1 MSNITVKFIGKE
13 YSIPQD
19 VLTYI
24 DLLDFTDSV
33 QKQLAST
40 FVRKLRNE
48 IAKDNIGLLGDEDL
62 ATEIEQQVG
71 KFIAKLCDNGIFTRT
86 INDYLKNNEGY
97 QLYSDVNK
105 AALEKMKSLLIQEM
119 DAWQAGYENAVNK
132 AESHVTGMGFSIWS
146 SSFVNHAIYAAME
159 ASTLNKQ
166 SKEAESQYQK
176 DMNDLHSRLESQY
189 GGEKSNYI
197 NNTYIPNMEAA
208 LTVFAYELLDKYV
221 ADLIAK
227 GKFDGKTLDYVDIGR
242 SNDLLKNLTLSNN
255 KRAILENA
263 FAACPYNI
271 AVYMQAMK
279 YDLLDYDSFQTAKVF
294 KQDHHVLSFF
304 RESWGE
310 VSFPT
315 KFNINYHCINVW
327 ASLTGKSS
335 ADILRGL
342 TDKYATGVVK
352 AYSRVA
358 DMLANKAT
366 CRKIIGELK
375 EDVILSGGSICIG
388 KAREYVEPIVHAATW
403 EQLTERCGHTDLLS
417 RIKKCFPSVE
427 ELQSKK
433 DFDKCVTEQLAA
445 SFEDVR
451 KELAEQIEARRAEE
465 ERQRIERERQAAE
478 QARIQ
483 AEKKA
488 KRTAA
493 VKKGAKRTLI
503 VIGGIV
509 AVCIALIIAGIIF
522 LFATDKPIDED
533 FSQRYEDSLHG
544 LTYYVPENW
553 EYSADESSGNES
565 WYTRY
570 DNWGNFLGAMVV
582 SYEGETADVTV
593 DSVVAEFK
601 NECSEAKSITEN
613 IAGQEFAVITFE
625 LESADTTPFF
635 YNIYVSEEDY
645 SVFYIS
651 FIFVE
656 ESNKPD
662 VFNEIVGAIAFDD
675 YVNPKE
681 DTYIEAISLM
691 IAEKYDEAIAMF
703 AELDGYKDSDA
714 KISECENAIIE
725 AKYSDASRLMADGKY
740 EEALAIFEDLH
751 DYKDSD
757 ALIQACNA
765 AILENKYNAAVDLM
779 SNGKLEAA
787 ITAFESIID
796 YKDSSSKISECNN
809 QINENKYNEAVTLA
823 NNGSYDDA
831 ILIFN
836 SLDDYKDSA
845 SLSQKYTLLICEV
858 GDVITFGTYEQDN
871 NLGNGAEAI
880 EWIVLERDGNKAL
893 VISKY
898 CIEWLPFHNTFAEV
912 GWKNSSIR
920 SWLNN
925 TFLNGAFTAQE
936 KKSIISTQH
945 TNPDFYDD
953 SEGERNWLG
962 TTTDTI
968 FLLSSGE
975 ADKYFSSDYERRAE
989 GTEYACAKGKSASWY
1004 WWLRSANNIKYAGFV
1019 SEGEL
1024 GYGEEVDRNMGIR
1037 PAMWIEIKE

>member
-13 YSIPQD
+13 YSIPED

-24 DLLDFTDSV
+24 DLLDFTDSIH
-33 QKQLAST
+33 KYLSSA

-86 INDYLKNNEGY
+86 ISDYLKNNKGY

-166 SKEAESQYQK
+166 GKEAEAQYQK
-176 DMNDLHSRLESQY
+176 DMNDLRSRLDSQY

-221 ADLIAK
+221 ADLIAN
-227 GKFDGKTLDYVDIGR
+227 GKFDSKTLDYVDIGR

-255 KRAILENA
+255 KQAILENA

-327 ASLTGKSS
+327 ASLMGKSS
-335 ADILRGL
+335 ADLLRGL
-342 TDKYATGVVK
+342 TEQYATGIVK

-358 DMLANKAT
+358 DMMANKAT
-366 CRKIIGELK
+366 CRKIIGELR
-375 EDVILSGGSICIG
+375 EDAILSGTSICVG
-388 KAREYVEPIVHAATW
+388 KAREYVEPIVPATIW

-433 DFDKCVTEQLAA
+433 DFDSSVTEQLAA

-465 ERQRIERERQAAE
+465 ERQRIEREKQRAE

-503 VIGGIV
+503 VIGAIV
-509 AVCIALIIAGIIF
+509 AVCIALVIAGIIF
-522 LFATDKPIDED
+522 LFATDKPIDND
-533 FSQRYEDSLHG
+533 FSERTEYSLHS
-544 LTYYVPENW
+544 LTYFAPENW
-553 EYSADESSGNES
+553 EEDFEYNQSNEN
-565 WYTRY
+565 TKIHVRY
-570 DNWGNFLGAMVV
+570 DNWGKFVCMMAVVYHGETQHISIEDVV
-582 SYEGETADVTV
+582 SDYTSEYKDATTKSRQIGE
-593 DSVVAEFK
+593 
-601 NECSEAKSITEN
+601 
-613 IAGQEFAVITFE
+613 QEFTVISYVRT
-625 LESADTTPFF
+625 DD
-635 YNIYVSEEDY
+635 YNGCNVYVTEIGS
-645 SVFYIS
+645 SVFEIYFRS
-651 FIFVE
+651 VPESTNPVIF
-656 ESNKPD
+656 D
-662 VFNEIVGAIAFDD
+662 EIVGTIAFDD

-681 DTYIEAISLM
+681 EAYNEALSLM
-691 IAEKYDEAIAMF
+691 SAEKYDEAISMF
-703 AELDGYKDSDA
+703 TELDGYKDSAA
-714 KISECENAIIE
+714 KITECENAIIE
-725 AKYSDASRLMADGKY
+725 AKYNDASRLLADGKY
-740 EEALAIFEDLH
+740 EEALAIFENLH
-751 DYKDSD
+751 DYKDCD
-757 ALIQACNA
+757 ALIQECNA

-779 SNGKLEAA
+779 SNGELEAA

-796 YKDSSSKISECNN
+796 YKDSSSKISECKN

-836 SLDDYKDSA
+836 SLGDYKDSA
-845 SLSQKYTLLICEV
+845 NLSQKYTLLICEV

-871 NLGNGAEAI
+871 NFDNGAEAI
-880 EWIVLERDGNKAL
+880 EWVVLEREGNKAL

-898 CIEWLPFHNTFAEV
+898 CIEWLPFHNTITDV
-912 GWKNSSIR
+912 GWKNCSIR

-953 SEGERNWLG
+953 SEDERNWLG
-962 TTTDTI
+962 TTTDTV

-975 ADKYFSSDYERRAE
+975 ADKYFSSDSARQAE
-989 GTEYACAKGKSASWY
+989 GTEYACNKGKSASWY
-1004 WWLRSANNIKYAGFV
+1004 WWLRSANNIEYAGFV

-1037 PAMWIEIKE
+1037 PAMWIEISE